1 MNKIE
6 KAMIGIYCK
15 MYNGFNKVMKD
26 EKGDTNFISILII
39 LGIVIIVAGVFIVY
53 KNQILKQVSDQMQN
67 FKIDSDSLGG

>member
-39 LGIVIIVAGVFIVY
+39 LGIVIIVAGVFITY
-53 KNQILKQVSDQMQN
+53 KNKLVDQVDKQIQN
-67 FKIDSDSLGG
+67 FNIESTT

>member
-39 LGIVIIVAGVFIVY
+39 LGIVIIVASVFIVY
-53 KNQILKQVSDQMQN
+53 KNRILDQVKTQVDN
-67 FKIDSDSLGG
+67 FKIDSNAK

>member
-1 MNKIE
+1 MNKVE

-15 MYNGFNKVMKD
+15 MYNGFNKVMKE

-53 KNQILKQVSDQMQN
+53 KNRILDQVKTQVDN
-67 FKIDSDSLGG
+67 FKINSNAK

>member
-53 KNQILKQVSDQMQN
+53 KDKLVGQVDKQIQKFNIESTT
-67 FKIDSDSLGG
+67 

>member
-39 LGIVIIVAGVFIVY
+39 LGIVIIVAGVFITY
-53 KNQILKQVSDQMQN
+53 KNKLVGQVDKQIRN
-67 FKIDSDSLGG
+67 FSIESTT

>member
-39 LGIVIIVAGVFIVY
+39 LGIVIIVAGVFITY
-53 KNQILKQVSDQMQN
+53 KNKLVGQVDKQIQN
-67 FKIDSDSLGG
+67 FSIESTT

>member
-53 KNQILKQVSDQMQN
+53 KNRILDQVKTQVDN
-67 FKIDSDSLGG
+67 FKINSNAK

>member
-53 KNQILKQVSDQMQN
+53 KNRILDQVKTQVDN
-67 FKIDSDSLGG
+67 FKIDSNAKR

>member
-39 LGIVIIVAGVFIVY
+39 LGIVIIVAGVFITY
-53 KNQILKQVSDQMQN
+53 KDKLVDQVDKQIQKFNIESTT
-67 FKIDSDSLGG
+67 

>member
-53 KNQILKQVSDQMQN
+53 KNRILDQVKTQVDN
-67 FKIDSDSLGG
+67 FKIDSNAK

>member
-1 MNKIE
+1 MNKVE

-15 MYNGFNKVMKD
+15 MYNGFNKVMKE

-53 KNQILKQVSDQMQN
+53 KNRILDQVKTQVDN
-67 FKIDSDSLGG
+67 FKIDSNAKR

>member
-1 MNKIE
+1 MNKVE

-15 MYNGFNKVMKD
+15 MYNGFNKVMKE

-53 KNQILKQVSDQMQN
+53 KNRILDQVKTQVDN
-67 FKIDSDSLGG
+67 FKIDSNAKL

>member
-39 LGIVIIVAGVFIVY
+39 LGIVIIVAGVFITY
-53 KNQILKQVSDQMQN
+53 KDKLVGQVDKQIRN
-67 FKIDSDSLGG
+67 FNIESTT

>member
-15 MYNGFNKVMKD
+15 MYNGFNKVMKE

-53 KNQILKQVSDQMQN
+53 KNRILDQVKTQVDN
-67 FKIDSDSLGG
+67 FKIDSNAK

>member
-53 KNQILKQVSDQMQN
+53 FYHIVYLVSVQM
-67 FKIDSDSLGG
+67 KIF

>member
-39 LGIVIIVAGVFIVY
+39 LGIVIIVAGVFITY
-53 KNQILKQVSDQMQN
+53 KDKLVDQVDKQIKN
-67 FKIDSDSLGG
+67 FNIESTT

>member
-39 LGIVIIVAGVFIVY
+39 LGIVIIVAGVFITY
-53 KNQILKQVSDQMQN
+53 KDKLVDQVDKQIQN
-67 FKIDSDSLGG
+67 FNIESTT

>member
-6 KAMIGIYCK
+6 KAMICIYCK

-53 KNQILKQVSDQMQN
+53 KNRILDQVKTQVDN
-67 FKIDSDSLGG
+67 FKIDSNAK